1 MHLDRP
7 ARLRIHSVAV
17 GGIMREHIEEILQ
30 YWFGDL
36 EEGLASPDRNRLW
49 WAGGAD
55 SDRVVASLFGR
66 QVREAL
72 DGKLDHWAVHPRGR
86 LALIILLDQFTRM
99 IFRGEAEAFSGD
111 TKALA
116 LCEAGLRLQHDQVL
130 ELIERT
136 FFYMPL
142 EHAESL
148 EAQDRSVASFAALL
162 ADASTEQ
169 RQQLQGSLDF
179 AHQHRDLIVRFG
191 RFPHRNRALRRSS
204 TPEELALLNSAHTP
218 TWGQ

>member
-1 MHLDRP
+1 
-7 ARLRIHSVAV
+7 
-17 GGIMREHIEEILQ
+17 MREQIEEVLQ

-36 EEGLASPDRNRLW
+36 EGGFASQDRNRLW
-49 WAGGAD
+49 WAGGAE
-55 SDRVVASLFGR
+55 SDRAVASLFGR

-72 DGKLDHWAVHPRGR
+72 NGQLDHWAAHPRGR

-99 IFRGEAEAFSGD
+99 VFRGEAEAFSGD
-111 TKALA
+111 SKALA
-116 LCEAGLRLQHDQVL
+116 LCEAGLSLQHDRVL
-130 ELIERT
+130 ELVERT

-148 EAQDRSVASFAALL
+148 AAQDRSIECFTALL
-162 ADASTEQ
+162 AEVAVEHRQ
-169 RQQLQGSLDF
+169 RLQGALDF

-191 RFPHRNRALRRSS
+191 RFPHRNRALQRSS

>member
-1 MHLDRP
+1 
-7 ARLRIHSVAV
+7 
-17 GGIMREHIEEILQ
+17 MRAHIEEVLQ

-36 EEGLASPDRNRLW
+36 DNGFASPDRNRLW
-49 WAGGAD
+49 WGGDAE
-55 SDRVVASLFGR
+55 SDRAVEALFGR
-66 QVREAL
+66 QVRQAL
-72 DGKLDHWAVHPRGR
+72 DGGLDHWAEHPRGR

-111 TKALA
+111 SKALT
-116 LCEAGLRLQHDQVL
+116 LCEAGLALQHDQVL
-130 ELIERT
+130 ELSERT

-148 EAQDRSVASFAALL
+148 EVQDRSIECFSALL
-162 ADASTEQ
+162 AEVPLEQ
-169 RQQLQGSLDF
+169 RHHLETSLDF

-191 RFPHRNRALRRSS
+191 RFPHRNRALNRSS